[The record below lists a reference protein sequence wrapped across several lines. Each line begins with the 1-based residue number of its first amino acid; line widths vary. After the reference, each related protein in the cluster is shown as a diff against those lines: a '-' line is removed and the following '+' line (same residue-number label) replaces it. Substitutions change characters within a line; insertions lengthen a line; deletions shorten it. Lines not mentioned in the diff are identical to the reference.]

1 MELKFMDKKLTESLE
16 NYLETIAFLKRENKI
31 ARVKDIS
38 KMMGVKNSSVNIAL
52 NVLSERGYVIHERY
66 GYVDLT
72 ERGQIVADD
81 IQKKEDLLFSFL
93 HNILGVEKE
102 IALKDACKM
111 EHTISDETLA
121 KLIYFVGKL
130 DNKNLKEPVKKKT
143 K

>member
-81 IQKKEDLLFSFL
+81 IQKKEDLLFLFL

-130 DNKNLKEPVKKKT
+130 DKNNLNKTVKKK
-143 K
+143 

>member
-1 MELKFMDKKLTESLE
+1 MNEKLSESLE
-16 NYLETIAFLKRENKI
+16 NYLETIAFLKRENKV

-72 ERGQIVADD
+72 SKGQILADD

-93 HNILGVEKE
+93 HDILGVEKE

-121 KLIYFVGKL
+121 KLISFVKGL
-130 DNKNLKEPVKKKT
+130 NKKSLKEVVKKK
-143 K
+143 

>member
-1 MELKFMDKKLTESLE
+1 MNKKLTESLE

-130 DNKNLKEPVKKKT
+130 DNKNLKEPVKKKIN
-143 K
+143 

>member
-1 MELKFMDKKLTESLE
+1 MDKKLTESLE

-81 IQKKEDLLFSFL
+81 IQKKEDLLFLFL

-130 DNKNLKEPVKKKT
+130 DKNNLNKTVKKK
-143 K
+143 

>member
-1 MELKFMDKKLTESLE
+1 MSEKLSESLE
-16 NYLETIAFLKRENKI
+16 NYLETIAFLKRENKV

-52 NVLSERGYVIHERY
+52 NVLSERGYVLHERY

-72 ERGQIVADD
+72 SKGQILADD
-81 IQKKEDLLFSFL
+81 IQKKEDLLFAFL
-93 HNILGVEKE
+93 HDVLGVKKE

-121 KLIYFVGKL
+121 KLISFVKML
-130 DNKNLKEPVKKKT
+130 NKKNLNEVVKKKT
-143 K
+143 E

>member
-1 MELKFMDKKLTESLE
+1 MNKKLTESLE

>member
-1 MELKFMDKKLTESLE
+1 MSEKLSESLE
-16 NYLETIAFLKRENKI
+16 NYLETIAFLKRENKV

-38 KMMGVKNSSVNIAL
+38 KMMEVKNSSVNIAL
-52 NVLSERGYVIHERY
+52 NVLSERGYVLHERY

-72 ERGQIVADD
+72 EKGQIIADD
-81 IQKKEDLLFSFL
+81 IQKKEDLLFLFL
-93 HNILGVEKE
+93 HDVLGVERK

-121 KLIYFVGKL
+121 RLIYFVKL
-130 DNKNLKEPVKKKT
+130 LNKKNLTEVIKKKI

>member
-1 MELKFMDKKLTESLE
+1 MSEKLSESLE
-16 NYLETIAFLKRENKI
+16 NYLETIAFLKRENKV

-72 ERGQIVADD
+72 EKGQIIADD

-93 HNILGVEKE
+93 HDVLGVERK

-121 KLIYFVGKL
+121 RLIYFVKL
-130 DNKNLKEPVKKKT
+130 LNKKNLTEVIKKKT